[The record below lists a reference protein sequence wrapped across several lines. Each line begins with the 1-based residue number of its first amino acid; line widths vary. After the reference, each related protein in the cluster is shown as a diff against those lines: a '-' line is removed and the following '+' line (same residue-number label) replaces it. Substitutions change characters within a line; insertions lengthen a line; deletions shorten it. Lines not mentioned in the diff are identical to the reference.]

1 MLRTLRYVCLFAAV
15 ALAAALPAVAAPTLT
30 SISPASGYPGTQV
43 TFTGNNFGATQGT
56 GSVWLGN
63 KLAGSIVSWSNT
75 QIVAVVAASAASGSG
90 QVQQGGVWSNSI
102 AFTVIKPNITSI
114 SPTSGYP
121 GSQVT
126 FTGTNFGAT
135 QGSGSVWLGNK
146 LAGSIVSWS
155 DTQIVATVAATA
167 LSGSAQVQQ
176 NGVWGNSLT
185 FTVIQPNITSISPAS
200 GYPGTQVTINGT
212 NFGATQGTGSVW
224 LGNKLAGSI
233 VSWSNTQVVATVAA
247 TATSGSAQVQ
257 QGGVWS
263 NAITFTVIQPN
274 ITSITPTSG
283 VAGTQVTIN
292 GTNFGA
298 TQGSGSV
305 WLGSK
310 LAGSIVSW
318 SNTQVVATVAATALS
333 GSAQLQQGGVWSNS
347 LTFTVIQPNIT
358 SITPTSGVA
367 GTQVTINGTN
377 FGATQGSGSVWLG
390 SKLAGSIVNWS
401 NTQIVATVDSGA
413 VTGNAI
419 VQQGGVWSN
428 SVAFTVY
435 TPALSYVSPGT
446 APAGESITL
455 TGTNFGATQ
464 GSGSVWLGSKLADS
478 IVSWSNTQIEA
489 TVASGSVTGNAI
501 VQQGGV
507 WSNSVAFNVITP
519 QVSSISP
526 TSGPVGA
533 QVTFQG
539 SGFGWSQGSGLV
551 WIGTKYATVNSWSDT
566 EVVAT
571 VAAGSATGAAQVY
584 QNGVWSNSI
593 TYTVTAV
600 GLDYVYTD
608 SMIVGGNDAG
618 GTVVLNGPA
627 PAGGIVVALSSSE
640 ASVTVPSSVTVPEG
654 ELYASFTIGT
664 QPVTARIE
672 ATITATYNS
681 ATRDSVINVYAPGVY
696 SLELSE
702 QELSHGGSAT
712 GTVTL
717 YQAAPA
723 GGASVTL
730 VSENPALLPVQS
742 TVTVPEGQTTAT
754 FTVTAAATVPASTF
768 VVLTASY
775 NELDGSIGVTILP
788 PSVVSVTLT
797 PTTLEGGG
805 DVTVEVTLS
814 EAAAAGTTVAFDRSE
829 NRWVELPASVAIPTG
844 ETTGQITATTRCVDS
859 TQTEVIRAVLE
870 ATSASATLTLE
881 PLALRIDSVTASPA
895 ELVGSNPISV
905 TLTLT
910 QPAPAGG
917 LEVDLY
923 GGFYVNRPPFVV
935 VPEGQTSITFPV
947 ETFVMPETLSDYIRG
962 YHFCNSRDA
971 SLTLHPPTG
980 NFVTDFSL
988 ASPRTAGGNLV
999 TATVILDSAA
1009 PSGGAEI
1016 SLESDNLAVA
1026 TVPASVTVAQGNTTA
1041 TFDIDTDAVMEPHDV
1056 TIKST
1061 YNGVNRLARLTV
1073 VPTAGT
1079 VSLVSLT
1086 TPEGVV
1092 GDNDVT
1098 GTVTLS
1104 GPAPVGGIVVTLGGS
1119 RANLAVVP
1127 ASVTVPQG
1135 ATSATFTITT
1145 QKPPSQGRDV
1155 LVTAT
1160 YDGLVRSSMF
1170 QVVRSLE

>member
-1 MLRTLRYVCLFAAV
+1 MLRYLRYVWLLAAV
-15 ALAAALPAVAAPTLT
+15 AIFAAALPAAAAPTLT

-90 QVQQGGVWSNSI
+90 QVQQGGLWSNSI

-114 SPTSGYP
+114 SPTSGNP
-121 GSQVT
+121 GNQVT

-135 QGSGSVWLGNK
+135 QGGGSVWLGNK

-185 FTVIQPNITSISPAS
+185 FTVIQANITSISPAS

-212 NFGATQGTGSVW
+212 NFGATQGSGSVW

-233 VSWSNTQVVATVAA
+233 VSWSNTQIVATVAA
-247 TATSGSAQVQ
+247 TALSGSAQVQ

-263 NAITFTVIQPN
+263 NSTTFTVIQPN

-283 VAGTQVTIN
+283 VAGTQVTFT

-298 TQGSGSV
+298 TQGTGSV

-310 LAGSIVSW
+310 LAGSIAS
-318 SNTQVVATVAATALS
+318 
-333 GSAQLQQGGVWSNS
+333 
-347 LTFTVIQPNIT
+347 
-358 SITPTSGVA
+358 
-367 GTQVTINGTN
+367 
-377 FGATQGSGSVWLG
+377 
-390 SKLAGSIVNWS
+390 WS
-401 NTQIVATVDSGA
+401 NTQIVATVASGSI
-413 VTGNAI
+413 TGSAQ

-428 SVAFTVY
+428 AIAFTVY

-478 IVSWSNTQIEA
+478 IISWRNTQIEA
-489 TVASGSVTGNAI
+489 TVASGSVTGSAQ

-539 SGFGWSQGSGLV
+539 SGFGWAQGSGLV
-551 WIGTKYATVNSWSDT
+551 WIGTHYATVNYWSDT

-593 TYTVTAV
+593 TYTVVAV
-600 GLDYVYTD
+600 GLDAVYVD
-608 SMIVGGNDAG
+608 SMVVGGGDAT
-618 GTVVLNGPA
+618 GTVALNGPA

-640 ASVTVPSSVTVPEG
+640 ASVTVPSSVTVPAG
-654 ELYASFTIGT
+654 ETYASFTIGT
-664 QPVTARIE
+664 QQVAARLE

-681 ATRDSVINVYAPGVY
+681 VTRDAVISVYAPGVY
-696 SLELSE
+696 SLTLSQE
-702 QELSHGGSAT
+702 QLNHGDSAT

-717 YQAAPA
+717 YQPAPA

-730 VSENPALLPVQS
+730 VSENPTLLPVQS
-742 TVTVPEGQTTAT
+742 TVTVLEGQTGAT
-754 FTVTAAATVPASTF
+754 FTVTAAATVPASTL
-768 VVLTASY
+768 VVLTATY
-775 NELDGSIGVTILP
+775 NELDGAASVTILP
-788 PSVVSVTLT
+788 PTVVSVTLT
-797 PTTLEGGG
+797 PTTLEGGAE
-805 DVTVEVTLS
+805 VTVAVTLS
-814 EAAAAGTTVAFDRSE
+814 EAAAAGTTVEFDRSE
-829 NRWVELPASVAIPTG
+829 SRWVELPASVAIPTG
-844 ETTGQITATTRCVDS
+844 QTTGQIAVATDCVDFS
-859 TQTEVIRAVLE
+859 RTEVIRAVLE

-895 ELVGSNPISV
+895 ELVGSNPVSI

-910 QPAPAGG
+910 APAPAGG
-917 LEVDLY
+917 LEIDLY

-947 ETFVMPETLSDYIRG
+947 ETFVMSETLSDYIRG
-962 YHFCNSRDA
+962 YHFCNQRDA

-988 ASPRTAGGNLV
+988 ATPRTAGGNLV
-999 TATVILDSAA
+999 TATVTLDSAA

-1016 SLESDNLAVA
+1016 ALESNNLAVA

-1061 YNGVNRLARLTV
+1061 YNGVIRLARLTV

-1092 GDNDVT
+1092 GENDVI

-1104 GPAPVGGIVVTLGGS
+1104 GAAPAGGIVVTLSGS
-1119 RANLAVVP
+1119 RANLAAVP

-1170 QVVRSLE
+1170 QVVQSLE